1 MKKEFIPVFRFVI
14 CSDAHIEGIG
24 TPGYNRL
31 KEVIDY
37 SLGFAAEAEG
47 HKGIDALF
55 VAGDITNRGTKAEF
69 DAFGEIYNYGTK
81 KGLKILCTVAKGH
94 DSITMGKKS
103 LGYFKSITNQETDF
117 HREIG
122 GYHFI
127 GLSTCNTDKKY
138 YSFSQKLWL
147 KKQLKWA
154 AEQSADKPVFVFHHE
169 HVKNTVYGSSD
180 FDGWGNR
187 FFGGVF
193 EKYPNVVDFS
203 GHSHYPV
210 NDPRSVWQ
218 REFTAFG
225 TGSLKYVELTVDD
238 DRKVHPDFYDSCANF
253 LIVELDK
260 NSNMRVFG
268 IDAMEEEILCEYYL
282 KNPADKSNREY
293 TPEKQRSR
301 AAAPCFA
308 QNAEPDV
315 DKSNGDIYV
324 ATYPEAECA
333 DKTPVF
339 IYRVYVENEKGET
352 VKSEKT
358 IPSDYYLSGKNEEIR
373 TCIGMLDKGRYKLKI
388 LAENVYGMKSE
399 YIEKEFEI

>member
-1 MKKEFIPVFRFVI
+1 M
-14 CSDAHIEGIG
+14 
-24 TPGYNRL
+24 
-31 KEVIDY
+31 
-37 SLGFAAEAEG
+37 
-47 HKGIDALF
+47 
-55 VAGDITNRGTKAEF
+55 
-69 DAFGEIYNYGTK
+69 
-81 KGLKILCTVAKGH
+81 
-94 DSITMGKKS
+94 
-103 LGYFKSITNQETDF
+103 
-117 HREIG
+117 
-122 GYHFI
+122 
-127 GLSTCNTDKKY
+127 
-138 YSFSQKLWL
+138 
-147 KKQLKWA
+147 
-154 AEQSADKPVFVFHHE
+154 FVFHHE

-399 YIEKEFEI
+399 YIEKTIEI